1 VVQLPSGCKSP
12 HSSRLCSFH
21 SPPTRSAKPTQTT
34 YYETHNFI
42 FRSVAYEEQWADK
55 QERAFVRW
63 INAHLDRVD
72 VFNEAARDPY
82 AAHSNALKRAQV
94 RRMAALLLQAETTRM
109 VFAKID
115 TVPQI
120 LKLKK
125 HLLTPQIKKKRNS
138 MHIVWQ
144 YAMTATL
151 PRISA
156 FASFLSNSY
165 EEFFFFYFKH
175 SNHVIF

>member
-1 VVQLPSGCKSP
+1 LA
-12 HSSRLCSFH
+12 
-21 SPPTRSAKPTQTT
+21 SPPRLLASRWPLQLCPRHQHSLQSVTKKIFLSKNKKLIKSWYSYPPVAKALIQVVCAVFTVHQLVVLNPHKRPITKL
-34 YYETHNFI
+34 I
-42 FRSVAYEEQWADK
+42 ILSFRSVAYEEQWADK

-63 INAHLDRVD
+63 INAQLDRVD

-125 HLLTPQIKKKRNS
+125 HLLTP
-138 MHIVWQ
+138 
-144 YAMTATL
+144 
-151 PRISA
+151 
-156 FASFLSNSY
+156 
-165 EEFFFFYFKH
+165 
-175 SNHVIF
+175 